1 MLLLLHLGLMIS
13 ELILWVAQIVEPFP
27 ANRSSL
33 DKGKP
38 GAILGRKVTD
48 PTWMAGLS
56 KERFFISSADDSQVI
71 ASLPIMPIYV
81 SYWAQSLDPL
91 LRLELDRH

>member
-13 ELILWVAQIVEPFP
+13 ELILRIAQIVKPFP

-38 GAILGRKVTD
+38 EAILGRKVTD

-56 KERFFISSADDSQVI
+56 KERFFISSMGDSLVT
-71 ASLPIMPIYV
+71 ASLPITPIYV
-81 SYWAQSLDPL
+81 SYSVQSLDP
-91 LRLELDRH
+91 

>member
-1 MLLLLHLGLMIS
+1 MLLLLQSGLMIS
-13 ELILWVAQIVEPFP
+13 ELTFWFVRIVELFP

-38 GAILGRKVTD
+38 EAILGRKVTD

-56 KERFFISSADDSQVI
+56 KERFFISSADDSPVT
-71 ASLPIMPIYV
+71 AFLPIKPICV
-81 SYWAQSLDPL
+81 SYWAQ
-91 LRLELDRH
+91 